1 MTTIKDIAK
10 AANVSACTVSR
21 YLNGK
26 IKIKQETGKHIDD
39 AVKSMGYHANPIAR
53 SLKTKKTYNI
63 AMIVP
68 ALSFDIFSEMADA
81 VNNEIIKYDYYLS
94 LYTTNNEI
102 ESEKRIIDRLIINQ
116 VDGVLLITQ
125 PVGYEGDDAHLKKLQ
140 DSKIPFVFVNRIYEE
155 CEYPIA
161 YCDAYQGSVLA
172 MEYLLA
178 AKGCTKIG
186 IIIGLCGQPQ
196 SEENLRGY
204 KDALAIHGISYDQE
218 LIVEARYNMVEAE
231 RVAQELI
238 GKGVEAIYAI
248 SDAMAIGA
256 YRAAKKLGIKIP
268 EDLAVVGGGDT
279 SLGEMVT
286 PTLTSVNQNV
296 GQLALEA
303 TRMLLAMMAGKKVN
317 KAIKLSVKL
326 VKRFSA

>member
-21 YLNGK
+21 YLNNK
-26 IKIKQETGKHIDD
+26 IKVKQETGKLIDE
-39 AVKSMGYHANPIAR
+39 AVKNMGYHANPIAR

-68 ALSFDIFSEMADA
+68 ALSFDIFSEMADV
-81 VNNEIIKYDYYLS
+81 VNKEIIKYGYYLS

-102 ESEKRIIDRLIINQ
+102 ASEKRIIDRLIINQ

-140 DSKIPFVFVNRIYEE
+140 ESKIPFVFVNRLYEE
-155 CEYPIA
+155 CEYPVA
-161 YCDAYQGSVLA
+161 YCDAYQGSILA
-172 MEYLLA
+172 IEYLLA
-178 AKGCTKIG
+178 TKGYKRIG
-186 IIIGLCGQPQ
+186 IIIGRCGQPQ
-196 SEENLRGY
+196 SEENLQGY
-204 KDALAIHGISYDQE
+204 KDALATHQIGFDPE
-218 LIVEARYNMVEAE
+218 LIVEASFNMVEAE

-248 SDAMAIGA
+248 SDAMAIGV
-256 YRAAKKLGIKIP
+256 YRAAKKLGVRVP
-268 EDLAVVGGGDT
+268 EELAVVGGGDT
-279 SLGEMVT
+279 SLGEMLT

-303 TRMLLAMMAGKKVN
+303 TRMLLAMLAGKATKN
-317 KAIKLSVKL
+317 SIKLPVKL